1 MAQEKDNP
9 QRRKGRKRRES
20 KKKQKDGE
28 KRMKRR
34 IWTEGRIKRD
44 IEDSRLNI
52 IFIALLNFVN

>member
-1 MAQEKDNP
+1 
-9 QRRKGRKRRES
+9 
-20 KKKQKDGE
+20 
-28 KRMKRR
+28 MKRR